1 MPLGHNDVLN
11 IASYKYVLA
20 GGISGGITRAV
31 CQPFDVLKIRFQL
44 QVESFDPQLGGKYRG
59 LFQAVTTIVKEE
71 GVRALWKGHVPAQ
84 SLSIT
89 YGCVQFA
96 TFELMSQY
104 ISAGSPTIL
113 TLVSSDFLCG
123 ILGSTVA
130 TVVSFPFDVIRT
142 RLVAQ
147 GNQSKMYSG
156 TLNAFY
162 LICRD
167 KPTILFR
174 GLTPTL
180 LQVAPQGGIQFTVY
194 NILSHLFSLSD
205 YLSSSSAASNPDPQ
219 TERRVLSPLGSL
231 MAGSVAG
238 LTSKVAIYPLDLAK
252 KRIQVQG
259 FDDARRDFGKTF
271 QCRTL
276 LDCLWKT
283 YRQESLRGLYKGLS
297 PSLLKAGVTSACHF
311 TAYEH
316 TLRLLS

>member
-71 GVRALWKGHVPAQ
+71 GVRALWKGH
-84 SLSIT
+84 
-89 YGCVQFA
+89 FA

-174 GLTPTL
+174 
-180 LQVAPQGGIQFTVY
+180 
-194 NILSHLFSLSD
+194 D

-311 TAYEH
+311 TAY
-316 TLRLLS
+316 LAF